1 VSVFDAMFGVLFA
14 DPNMASDATYTPP
27 GGGGVPTPCRAVF
40 RQPDTDWRGNDA
52 EVTTPSRIAEVR
64 VSEIPVMKEAGTL
77 AIGGKSYTIQ
87 HASRR
92 DADRMLWRLELR

>member
-1 VSVFDAMFGVLFA
+1 MFGVLFA
-14 DPNMASDATYTPP
+14 DPNMASDAIYTPP
-27 GGGGVPTPCRAVF
+27 GGGDPVSCRAIL
-40 RQPDTDWRGNDA
+40 RQPDVDWRGGEV

-64 VSEIPVMKEAGTL
+64 VSEVPSMKEGGAL
-77 AIGGKSYTIQ
+77 AIGGKTYTIQ

>member
-1 VSVFDAMFGVLFA
+1 MFGVLFA
-14 DPNMASDATYTPP
+14 DPNMASDATYTAP
-27 GGGGVPTPCRAVF
+27 GSGGTPIACRAVF
-40 RQPDTDWRGNDA
+40 RQPDTEWRGDGV

-64 VSEIPVMKEAGTL
+64 VSEVPVMKEAGTL
-77 AIGGKSYTIQ
+77 AIDGKTYTIQ